1 MKLGFKSTFLNWQET
16 IIDHKKT
23 REPDSTPRDLID
35 VYLDAMNE
43 TEKEPESTFSSKF

>member
-1 MKLGFKSTFLNWQET
+1 MTLFFKLQLT

-23 REPDSTPRDLID
+23 REPNSTPRDLID

-43 TEKEPESTFSSKF
+43 AEKDPESTFSSA